1 MTSRRSTIPII
12 LRNSDTESTA
22 VHKPLVLPPQVNIES
37 FNKFIIGI
45 INLIGAENVDVISS
59 KDQIDDGSY
68 MKPTY
73 THDPHHV
80 LPQDHF
86 LASAIVAPRNV
97 SDVQYVQA
105 NSVPPSPG

>member
-12 LRNSDTESTA
+12 LRNSDAESTA
-22 VHKPLVLPPQVNIES
+22 AHKPLALPPQVDIEA

-105 NSVPPSPG
+105 TSLTPSHG